1 MGRKRNFINEATA
14 SLNVTFSESEIG
26 KLNERFTIYTTSVMT
41 HQQIANSFHFKKE
54 VIEKAMYQLSLLPV
68 VGYFDGE
75 DFEGHET
82 GYTKPYGCVIPN
94 SARFEEIDGQEYLV
108 VDCAMWSSRYPEVKD
123 LSKQNQSMELVG
135 ISGTY
140 NKEDKFY
147 EVSEFSFDSLC
158 ILGENVKPAYSKAR
172 MDIDSNFTDE
182 FEEFKS
188 QLLEFFEEYT
198 NNTNKKGESEDV
210 DNLENQETVFKESGQ
225 HTHNTDIDW
234 GNNQGQNI
242 EFEVSNHEHN
252 VKFPEHGF
260 EEETV
265 SFKLSH
271 EATRDRIFKALNP
284 VDEEGYRS
292 FNYWIAETKDGSFV
306 AQSMTDGLFYRFD
319 YSETD
324 GKIEINM
331 ESQVEAFATFMTQAE
346 MNKLDELKA
355 NGEKFEEVNNSF
367 AELSE
372 KFATLT
378 SEMEVK
384 DAKIAE
390 LEQFKADKEKE
401 ELEKFQAE
409 EQAKIQEIKA
419 KFSSKLSAEEIENAV
434 TSEMS
439 SDEMNKALAV
449 VFAQKM
455 LAEETP
461 MTPVFADISDNQPK
475 IVTNE
480 DRLVE
485 EAKALRNKNIK

>member
-14 SLNVTFSESEIG
+14 SLNVSFSEKELDR
-26 KLNERFTIYTTSVMT
+26 LNERFTVYTTSVMT
-41 HQQIANSFHFKKE
+41 HQQIANSFHFNKD
-54 VIEKAMYQLSLLPV
+54 VIEKSMYQLSLLPV

-158 ILGENVKPAYSKAR
+158 ILGENVKPAYAKAR

-198 NNTNKKGESEDV
+198 NNTNKKGESENV
-210 DNLENQETVFKESGQ
+210 GNLENQEV
-225 HTHNTDIDW
+225 
-234 GNNQGQNI
+234 
-242 EFEVSNHEHN
+242 
-252 VKFPEHGF
+252 F
-260 EEETV
+260 EEEVQTEIQMEEETQQDEQV
-265 SFKLSH
+265 FEDEVVEFKLSH

-284 VDEEGYRS
+284 KDEEGYRS
-292 FNYWIAETKDGSFV
+292 FNYFICETKDGSFV
-306 AQSMTDGLFYRFD
+306 AMDVNDGLFYRFN

-324 GKIEINM
+324 GKVSVDM
-331 ESQVEAFATFMTQAE
+331 ESRVEAFATFMTQAE

-355 NGEKFEEVNNSF
+355 NGEKFSEVSEQF

-372 KFATLT
+372 KFTQLT
-378 SEMEVK
+378 SDIEAK

-390 LEQFKADKEKE
+390 LEEFKANKEQE
-401 ELEKFQAE
+401 ELEKFQKE
-409 EQAKIQEIKA
+409 EETKIAEIKA
-419 KFSSKLSAEEIENAV
+419 KFSAKLSAEEIEGAINA
-434 TSEMS
+434 EMT
-439 SDEMNKALAV
+439 SDEVNKVLSVA
-449 VFAQKM
+449 FAQKM
-455 LAEETP
+455 LSEEKPQATQ
-461 MTPVFADISDNQPK
+461 VFADISDNTPK

>member
-14 SLNVTFSESEIG
+14 SLNVSFSEKELDR
-26 KLNERFTIYTTSVMT
+26 LNERFTVYTTSVMT
-41 HQQIANSFHFKKE
+41 HQQIANSFHFNKD
-54 VIEKAMYQLSLLPV
+54 VIEKSMYQLSLLPV

-108 VDCAMWSSRYPEVKD
+108 VDCAMWSSRFPEVKD

-198 NNTNKKGESEDV
+198 NNEKKGEDTV
-210 DNLENQETVFKESGQ
+210 NNLENQEV
-225 HTHNTDIDW
+225 
-234 GNNQGQNI
+234 
-242 EFEVSNHEHN
+242 
-252 VKFPEHGF
+252 F
-260 EEETV
+260 EEEVQTEVEMEEEIQQTEEQVFEDETV

-284 VDEEGYRS
+284 VDEEGYHS
-292 FNYWIAETKDGSFV
+292 FNYWICETKDNSFV

-331 ESQVEAFATFMTQAE
+331 ESQVEAFATFLTQAE

-355 NGEKFEEVNNSF
+355 NGEKFSEVSEQF

-372 KFATLT
+372 KFAQLT
-378 SEMEVK
+378 SDVEAK

-390 LEQFKADKEKE
+390 LEEFKANKEQE
-401 ELEKFQAE
+401 ELEKFQAQ
-409 EQAKIQEIKA
+409 EQAKIAEIKA
-419 KFSSKLSAEEIENAV
+419 KFSAKLSAEEIEGVINA
-434 TSEMS
+434 EMS
-439 SDEMNKALAV
+439 SDEVNKALSVA
-449 VFAQKM
+449 FAQKM
-455 LAEETP
+455 LSEEKPQT
-461 MTPVFADISDNQPK
+461 TQVFADISDNTPK